1 MKLPRFTLTQNK
13 VISVCG
19 WSVVVVLQAIALRV
33 PAPVARLPLAA
44 QIPLV
49 LLLLLSGIAV
59 VGTALGIRTE
69 KPDERAVYNQYRANS
84 TLFTLIFFLFGIYLL
99 FGDGRGWETLC
110 FTRGQIIFLFG
121 LLCLLQDGLFLLY
134 ERLGH

>member
-19 WSVVVVLQAIALRV
+19 WSVVVVLQAIALLF
-33 PAPVARLPLAA
+33 PAARLPLAA

-49 LLLLLSGIAV
+49 LLILLSGIAV